1 MSFGGCFLIHDA
13 RPEPLEGG
21 FPGHLVIIAFPD
33 RARVR
38 AWYDLP
44 LPTRRS
50 CLCALRILMGSPS

>member
-1 MSFGGCFLIHDA
+1 MHDA